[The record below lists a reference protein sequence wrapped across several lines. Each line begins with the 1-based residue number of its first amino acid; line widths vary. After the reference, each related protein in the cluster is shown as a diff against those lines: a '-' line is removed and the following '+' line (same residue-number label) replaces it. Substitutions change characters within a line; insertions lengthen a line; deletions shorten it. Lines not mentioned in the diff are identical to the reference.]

1 MVVLADSIAAV
12 AGQFAGLKEDFVAA
26 TAALVAALVAAA
38 LAAALVVA
46 GPTVAFLV
54 VLEVLEAAGAESYF

>member
-26 TAALVAALVAAA
+26 IAALVAALVAA